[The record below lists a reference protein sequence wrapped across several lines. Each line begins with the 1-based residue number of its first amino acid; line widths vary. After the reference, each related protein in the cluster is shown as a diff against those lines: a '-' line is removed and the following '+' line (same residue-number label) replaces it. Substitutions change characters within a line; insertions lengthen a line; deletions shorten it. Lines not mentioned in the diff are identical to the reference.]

1 MTRCARGRCA
11 GVGAAEKI
19 RGFVNARFARFAA
32 SSLIS
37 TLVDQ
42 VLAFLLFRWLRP
54 LFVDFDFARIFVA
67 TFIARVCSVAL
78 NYTINLK
85 RVFNKADIAGAE
97 ADTATAP
104 GDGDAAPAPQAPDET
119 FQERSMKESL
129 PRFLILAAFVL
140 LLSSIG
146 VYIGHAILGFNESLS
161 KIVVDLSLFFVN
173 YHFQRTWVFVRRKN
187 PGAGDGFQQGR

>member
-1 MTRCARGRCA
+1 
-11 GVGAAEKI
+11 
-19 RGFVNARFARFAA
+19 
-32 SSLIS
+32 
-37 TLVDQ
+37 
-42 VLAFLLFRWLRP
+42 
-54 LFVDFDFARIFVA
+54 
-67 TFIARVCSVAL
+67 
-78 NYTINLK
+78 
-85 RVFNKADIAGAE
+85 
-97 ADTATAP
+97 
-104 GDGDAAPAPQAPDET
+104 
-119 FQERSMKESL
+119 MKESL